1 MEWILVFQEH
11 SKYKDLQQDDSQ
23 EEEGTSTPVASVSF
37 EIYSGI
43 RHLRSISFAQ
53 MFFDSQILNLVIIF
67 SYIQQRKLGF

>member
-23 EEEGTSTPVASVSF
+23 EEEGTSTPGTTVSF

-43 RHLRSISFAQ
+43 RHLRSISFPQ
-53 MFFDSQILNLVIIF
+53 RFFDFQILNLVFIF
-67 SYIQQRKLGF
+67 SYIQQSKLGF